1 GLEISDIDYL
11 IFATMTPDCY
21 LPGAGAF
28 LQRKL
33 ELGNIPCLDIRQQC
47 AGFIY
52 SLQLADAL
60 IRSGQYRNVLIVG
73 AEVHTC
79 LLPWS
84 KNTWR
89 VIFGQDD
96 CEITPDEF
104 AKNTESRDRTVLFGD
119 GAGAAVISA
128 CEDEGHGIVDS
139 LIHADGNEAERLIA
153 RAGGSNYRP
162 YFDQSMVESGDIT
175 PMVEGREVYR
185 LATRYMPKVAREIL
199 ERNDMGVEDVDLLIA
214 HQANLRINEA
224 VQKRLGLPDEK
235 VYNNVQRYGNTTAAT
250 IPIAL
255 HEVREKSLIKDGD
268 LVAFVGLGSG
278 LNWGAVLYRV

>member
-1 GLEISDIDYL
+1 MRAVISGTGLSVPPYVVDNKRLSRIMETSDEWIRVRTGIEQRHYADADTSTSDLAVPAARQAIADAGLEISDIDYL

-52 SLQLADAL
+52 GLQLADAL

-119 GAGAAVISA
+119 GAGAAVVSV
-128 CEDEGHGIVDS
+128 CEDEGRGIVDC

-162 YFDQSMVESGDIT
+162 YF
-175 PMVEGREVYR
+175 
-185 LATRYMPKVAREIL
+185 
-199 ERNDMGVEDVDLLIA
+199 
-214 HQANLRINEA
+214 
-224 VQKRLGLPDEK
+224 
-235 VYNNVQRYGNTTAAT
+235 
-250 IPIAL
+250 
-255 HEVREKSLIKDGD
+255 
-268 LVAFVGLGSG
+268 
-278 LNWGAVLYRV
+278 